1 MSVLFIQLS
10 FKKQNLQ
17 NFLVAEVNASSYWR
31 MPFHALSGAKQLS
44 EYIVMDIDVI
54 RDHEKRTFAG
64 QGATSLK
71 HVLADVWVCKAN
83 EVGTNEVHT
92 RTHLGHLLKPGDTV
106 LG

>member
-1 MSVLFIQLS
+1 
-10 FKKQNLQ
+10 
-17 NFLVAEVNASSYWR
+17 

-64 QGATSLK
+64 QGATSFK